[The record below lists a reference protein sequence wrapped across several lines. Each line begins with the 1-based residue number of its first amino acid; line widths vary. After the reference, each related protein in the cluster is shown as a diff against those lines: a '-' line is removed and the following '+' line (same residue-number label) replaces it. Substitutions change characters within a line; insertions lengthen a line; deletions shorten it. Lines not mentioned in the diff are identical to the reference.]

1 MKKIYLVVFV
11 AVLVISGFVLYK
23 NGSGSDGYKNATY
36 KIEGRYVK
44 LSNSFSE
51 ESIVPGSASKV
62 ITRYFGNEAYYDFDG
77 DGRKDVAL
85 LLTQE
90 TGGTGLFYY
99 VVVALNTKDG
109 YVGTDA
115 TIIGDRIS
123 PQSTSIN
130 EKGFIV
136 VNFAERKPGES
147 FSVQPSVGKSIW
159 FKYDPTTGQ
168 LGEVVQ
174 NFEGESR

>member
-1 MKKIYLVVFV
+1 MKKLYITICLFAVTVVGVWYASRFDV
-11 AVLVISGFVLYK
+11 S
-23 NGSGSDGYKNATY
+23 NDYKNATY

-44 LSNSFSE
+44 LVDGLSE
-51 ESIVPGSASKV
+51 ESLVPGSASKV
-62 ITRYFGNEAYYDFDG
+62 ITRYFGNEAHYDFDG

-123 PQSTSIN
+123 PQTTNIN

-147 FSVQPSVGKSIW
+147 FSVQPSVGRSIW
-159 FKYDPTTGQ
+159 FKYDPTLGQ

>member
-1 MKKIYLVVFV
+1 MKKTYLAVFLV
-11 AVLVISGFVLYK
+11 VLVIGGVVLYK
-23 NGSGSDGYKNATY
+23 KSSSSDGYKNATY

-44 LSNSFSE
+44 LVNGLSE
-51 ESIVPGSASKV
+51 ESVVPGSASKV
-62 ITRYFGNEAYYDFDG
+62 ITRYFGNEAYRDFDG

-90 TGGTGLFYY
+90 TGGSGLFYY
-99 VVVALNTKDG
+99 VVVALNKKDG
-109 YVGTDA
+109 YIGTDA
-115 TIIGDRIS
+115 TIVGDRIS

-136 VNFAERKPGES
+136 VNFADRKTGES
-147 FSVQPSVGKSIW
+147 FSVAPSVGKSIW
-159 FKYDPTTGQ
+159 FKYDPTTGE